1 MMRRRTR
8 TAPAAIAVAL
18 ALAAGACLPAY
29 KGQSRTV
36 APAQLR
42 ADDAW
47 LLVEAPAVKQRANV
61 DCGAAAL
68 AMVVA
73 RWRPELD
80 RARIAG
86 SLRVVDDGFRMG
98 DLRDVA
104 RAAGLRAFAV
114 QGDRELLR
122 HELERGRPV
131 VIGLHRPYRDRAR
144 AHYEVVIGV
153 HPDGRVATIDPADAK
168 WHVRPWRGLA
178 AEWDSAG
185 RPALVVLGVR

>member
-1 MMRRRTR
+1 MRR
-8 TAPAAIAVAL
+8 AL
-18 ALAAGACLPAY
+18 LAAMVVTLVACVPTY
-29 KGQSRTV
+29 KGASRRV
-36 APAQLR
+36 SPAQLR

-47 LLVEAPAVKQRANV
+47 VLAPAPAMKQHADV

-80 RARIAG
+80 RERITR
-86 SLRVVDDGFRMG
+86 SVRVVNDGFRLG
-98 DLRDVA
+98 DLRDLA
-104 RAAGLRAFAV
+104 RSSGLRAFALV
-114 QGDRELLR
+114 GDQALLR
-122 HELERGRPV
+122 HEVERGRPV

-153 HPDGRVATIDPADAK
+153 HPDGRVATIDPIDAQ
-168 WHVRPWRGLA
+168 WHVRPLDGLM

>member
-1 MMRRRTR
+1 MRAT
-8 TAPAAIAVAL
+8 TAL
-18 ALAAGACLPAY
+18 ALLALATSACLPTY
-29 KGQSRTV
+29 QGDSRRV

-42 ADDAW
+42 SDDAW
-47 LLVEAPAVKQRANV
+47 LLVEAPVVKQRADV

-80 RARIAG
+80 RAHIAR
-86 SLRVVDDGFRMG
+86 SIPVVNDGFRLG

-104 RAAGLRAFAV
+104 RAAGLRAFALV
-114 QGDRELLR
+114 GDPALLR
-122 HELERGRPV
+122 YELERGRPV
-131 VIGLHRPYRDRAR
+131 LIGLHRPYRDRTR

-153 HPDGRVATIDPADAK
+153 HPDGRVATIDPGDGA
-168 WHVRPWRGLA
+168 WHVRPSRGLM

-185 RPALVVLGVR
+185 RPALVVLGVRERSP

>member
-1 MMRRRTR
+1 MRRMIV
-8 TAPAAIAVAL
+8 IALVATS
-18 ALAAGACLPAY
+18 ACISTY
-29 KGQSRTV
+29 KGDSRRV
-36 APAQLR
+36 APANLR

-47 LLVEAPAVKQRANV
+47 VLAEAPAIQQQADV

-80 RARIAG
+80 RSHIAQ
-86 SLRVVDDGFRMG
+86 SIPVVNDGYRLG

-104 RAAGLRAFAV
+104 RSAGLRAFAIV
-114 QGDRELLR
+114 GDADLLR
-122 HELERGRPV
+122 YELVRGRPV

-153 HPDGRVATIDPADAK
+153 HRDGRVATIDPGDAS
-168 WHVRPWRGLA
+168 WHVRSWRGLK

-185 RPALVVLGVR
+185 RPALVVLGVRERSP